1 MSTDD
6 DTTSTRD
13 QTPRANDERA
23 AAMPAQDPAHNAVPS
38 PPAIPHVAEQ
48 YLARLDVAVER
59 LPHGIAAPLRDEIS
73 AELTALPPGEI
84 VARIAELGTPE
95 AVAAAALAAATS
107 DPDTRDSL
115 VTARPAVSE
124 QAAPQLPLSQT
135 RGYAI
140 AAAITFGIGG
150 IVVPLVGWVV
160 GCVLVGTSGLWRRGE
175 KVAALVAPCVGAA
188 VLCVALWLV
197 RAVNLSSAQSG
208 SSEPLTDVVAETAT
222 GNPLLPAGYDLGW
235 SGISILFFGLIP
247 LIALWLVLR
256 LRGRSQPVTTLAAAP
271 QAGAALDS
279 AVGPT
284 ADSRP

>member
-1 MSTDD
+1 MPAQD
-6 DTTSTRD
+6 
-13 QTPRANDERA
+13 
-23 AAMPAQDPAHNAVPS
+23 PAQDPAHNPAPS
-38 PPAIPHVAEQ
+38 PPAIPHAAEQ

-73 AELTALPPGEI
+73 AELTALPPGE
-84 VARIAELGTPE
+84 VAARIAELGAPE

-107 DPDTRDSL
+107 DPDTRDTRDTLDSL
-115 VTARPAVSE
+115 GTARPAVSG

-175 KVAALVAPCVGAA
+175 KVAAFAAPCVVAA

-208 SSEPLTDVVAETAT
+208 SSEPLTDVVVETAT
-222 GNPLLPAGYDLGW
+222 GNPLLPAGYDLVW
-235 SGISILFFGLIP
+235 SGIVILFFGLIP
-247 LIALWLVLR
+247 LTALWLVLR
-256 LRGRSQPVTTLAAAP
+256 LRGRSQPAAALADAP
-271 QAGAALDS
+271 AAGAVLDS
-279 AVGPT
+279 AAGPT